1 MVKGF
6 KDANGK
12 FIPVGSR
19 GTSSSHRNPKKS
31 EGIRLRRDFSNPMIQ
46 SLIFSKNKFSESD
59 AKRWAKSHGFK
70 APKTDITENSIRIR
84 QFSPSKIKSGACRT
98 IPLGSDVKAVLC
110 DVK

>member
-6 KDANGK
+6 KDRIGRFHPTENKKG
-12 FIPVGSR
+12 VGMNKNNNK
-19 GTSSSHRNPKKS
+19 T
-31 EGIRLRRDFSNPMIQ
+31 EGIRLRRDFSNPQIQ
-46 SLIFSKNKFSESD
+46 SLIFSKKEFSESD
-59 AKRWAKSHGFK
+59 AKRWAKGHGFI

-84 QFSPSKIKSGACRT
+84 QLSPSKIKSGDCRT